1 MTIEELKKMLESAE
15 GLAEKESII
24 EGILE
29 LVNAEKEKGVSS
41 YKKKDQETLK
51 LKNAIKE
58 LGFNPDED
66 GDIDN
71 FIQKQKSKKT
81 ETESV
86 KLSNAQLA
94 EKLANIEEQMNAE
107 RSRAANMQ
115 KKAEREKIN
124 SKLTSTIGEKIFGSK
139 YVIESLI
146 NNGKVKV
153 IDDDVVFVNGD
164 DVVPFDTGIRNV
176 LEENKDMLKLSQ
188 KSGSQSVKTDG
199 TATSD
204 MDFKNMSVAELK
216 ANISKVR
223 EAFIKK

>member
-1 MTIEELKKMLESAE
+1 MTIEELKKMLEGSDNA
-15 GLAEKESII
+15 ESII
-24 EGILE
+24 ESVLDM
-29 LVNAEKEKGVSS
+29 VNSEKEKGVSS

-66 GDIDN
+66 GDLDT

-94 EKLANIEEQMNAE
+94 EKLASIEEQMNAE
-107 RSRAANMQ
+107 KARASALQ

-124 SKLTSTIGEKIFGSK
+124 SRLTSTIGEKIFGSK
-139 YVIESLI
+139 YIIESLI

-153 IDDDVVFVNGD
+153 VDDDVVFVNGD
-164 DVVPFDTGIRNV
+164 DVIPFDTGVKNV
-176 LEENKDMLKLSQ
+176 LEENKEMLKVSQ
-188 KSGSQSVKTDG
+188 KNGSQSVKSDG
-199 TATSD
+199 TPASEL
-204 MDFKNMSVAELK
+204 DFKNMTPAELK
-216 ANISKVR
+216 ANIAKVR
-223 EAFIKK
+223 ETFLKK